1 MYLVYIFLF
10 EVHLEQEEQYEDY
23 LRIIPE
29 CFHELFVQFVKGDI
43 TIQIT
48 NIRDGSSTQL
58 KLATKIFHVHS
69 FVVLFT

>member
-1 MYLVYIFLF
+1 MYSVYIFLS

-29 CFHELFVQFVKGDI
+29 CFHELFVQFVNGNI
-43 TIQIT
+43 TIQIP
-48 NIRDGSSTQL
+48 NMRDRSSPQL

-69 FVVLFT
+69 FVLFS